1 MVGRQ
6 TFWLES
12 TLPTDSGSGARRAAR
27 QHSDLTAAPRRTDP
41 GPADPATRTVV
52 LALLTIDGVISAVT
66 GALLLPIYLGTVP
79 FPISALITGLVNAA
93 LVWAAM
99 YWTDSK
105 RLAALPLWAW
115 LVTVAGLSLG
125 GPGGDVVFGG
135 PGIMGYSVLIFLI
148 VGVVPP
154 AWLLWRRADPP
165 G

>member
-1 MVGRQ
+1 
-6 TFWLES
+6 
-12 TLPTDSGSGARRAAR
+12 LPADSGAGA
-27 QHSDLTAAPRRTDP
+27 
-41 GPADPATRTVV
+41 GVNTVV

-99 YWTDSK
+99 YWTDST

-125 GPGGDVVFGG
+125 GPGGDIVFGG

-148 VGVVPP
+148 VGALPP
-154 AWLLWRRADPP
+154 AWLLWRREDPP